1 MTDAFQVRY
10 EAHQKRKAGVLAQV
24 LEDRH
29 STRRFSPEPV
39 GDEAMSLVV
48 RAIETAPSSC
58 DRRGVRH
65 QLVCDRDR
73 KALLGGLLVGGTGWV
88 HRAPVVVLLHAD
100 ESAYKAPGEL
110 EYMPYL
116 DAGVVVGQVYLAAQA
131 VGLKVCYV
139 NPQVRDFNKHHFAGV
154 FGPGV
159 YCGAIALGWPHPDDY
174 SEELPPL
181 WVLETS

>member
-1 MTDAFQVRY
+1 MTDVHQERY
-10 EAHQKRKAGVLAQV
+10 LKHQKRKAGVLAQV
-24 LEDRH
+24 LEERH

-39 GDEAMSLVV
+39 GDEVMSLVFQ
-48 RAIETAPSSC
+48 AIETAPSSC

-73 KALLGGLLVGGTGWV
+73 KALLGGVLVGGVGWV
-88 HRAPVVVLLHAD
+88 HRAPVVILLHAD
-100 ESAYKAPGEL
+100 EVAYKAPGEL

-116 DAGVVVGQVYLAAQA
+116 DAGVVVGQVYLAAQEA
-131 VGLKVCYV
+131 GLKVCYI
-139 NPQVRDFNKHHFAGV
+139 NPQIRDFNRQHFAGV

-159 YCGAIALGWPHPDDY
+159 YCGAIAIGWPHESDADG
-174 SEELPPL
+174 LPPL